1 MRPRHKFGAV
11 RTDVNGRTYSSKLEA
26 SYAARLHAERAA
38 GLILGWLEQ
47 VPLHLPGKTKYVL
60 DFLVFTADG
69 EVRAVECKGMETA
82 VYKVKRRLV
91 EEAFPWMPIEVVKA
105 EKSAKRMKR
114 GRKAA

>member
-1 MRPRHKFGAV
+1 
-11 RTDVNGRTYSSKLEA
+11 
-26 SYAARLHAERAA
+26 
-38 GLILGWLEQ
+38 
-47 VPLHLPGKTKYVL
+47 
-60 DFLVFTADG
+60 
-69 EVRAVECKGMETA
+69 META